1 MERSRP
7 EQERTTVRQPFQHDG
22 TTATLTLARQ
32 TGIRMPMMDVETT
45 FTALFVLDN
54 DVPVDVG
61 LCPGAFTTKKLSTDA
76 ILQMINGLLEQVN
89 KESQIYNIW
98 LAETAIPDGLT
109 EEDGEATVPPIDGN
123 WQSAFVGDTV
133 EQAFEFL
140 TKIPLE
146 KSLNRTYII
155 VLDKN
160 LYEQKNWV
168 VLYRIDEEGEITSQ
182 SSLATGPTEVTTH
195 TISSLSSSHIE
206 SEDMNSNLINPSS
219 VVISFATVSSE
230 TAEQVP
236 DVTTP
241 PSVFAT
247 SSSGNATEPQGSS
260 LASSSISS
268 SREKIGTHSISLP
281 SDGIATNLTT
291 IAPGPSF
298 TSDTLPTPAAESD
311 IPNSPST
318 TTAPLGMVGFT
329 PIKGV
334 SSADITA
341 TFTTMPSGVSTEL
354 ISLSGVSK
362 NTWYT
367 TTKDSH
373 TTILPVIWRS
383 SHDHGELVLVWGLA
397 SSFTNIKFA
406 WPGMPEFSFSCI
418 KVFGITI
425 GDFFNFHFDLD
436 SFKRVP
442 DFIVWI
448 RVMYLNHSQRLSN
461 WLFGVDIFS

>member
-168 VLYRIDEEGEITSQ
+168 VLYRIDEE
-182 SSLATGPTEVTTH
+182 
-195 TISSLSSSHIE
+195 
-206 SEDMNSNLINPSS
+206 EDMNSTLINPSS